1 MSYRRLPAAV
11 ASVLLSLSALGGV
24 AAATS
29 ASASPVTTASVAT
42 AAGPA
47 SGWKPR
53 GETYTGTAK
62 TTDVKVPMSDGVT
75 LKGDL
80 LLPADASGDAVPGRY
95 PVIVEI
101 TAYNKTVIMGGG
113 GGLAGGDPAYLVKR
127 GYGFLL
133 VDARGTG
140 TSPGT
145 WQVFGDRE
153 QQDAAEVVTWA
164 SNQSWSNGNVGMVG
178 ASYMGISQ
186 LFAAGRHPKGLK
198 AIFPQVPGADV
209 YRDIVASGGQLDL
222 GFMPL
227 WLGLVNGTG
236 YIPSPTQEG
245 GAGALQQILGHIG
258 GTGAATT
265 ELTVNALLG
274 GDRAYDGPWYRERSP
289 IEKAVPAITVPTFL
303 IGGEYDLFQ
312 RGTPMVFQNL
322 RERGVP
328 AKMILGP
335 WDHLQGSSGAEV
347 GLAGYGTLNE
357 LWLRWFDRYV
367 RGVADPALDR
377 DIPNFTYRQLGSDQW
392 VRRNGYLDTQRA
404 TSLQLSGSATP
415 TLKKGTLTTGA
426 GAPGTATLAPVPLSG
441 LCTRSSSQ
449 WTAGVSGALG
459 LGDNPCNV
467 DNRANDLSAVVYETA
482 PLQQNLRI
490 LGPINVRLFASSP
503 SGDGLVSVHVSR
515 VAPDGRVDRL
525 TGGWQVLSLAA
536 NDASRSLKI
545 GDRIIRPW
553 HPYTKASQRN
563 LARGEVRPVD
573 VEVFPTG
580 AVIPA
585 GQRLR
590 ISVNA
595 YDVPHLAPHVGVITS
610 ALSTVTLHTGGQY
623 PAHIALPTLAG
634 DGASAAQG
642 ATPAGVTGLVS
653 DVTGQLSGGA
663 GTTLP
668 GGDALDQAL
677 DPTYDATSAAV
688 DALAAAGDG
697 GVSPA
702 TAPVS
707 SPVRSAMTQP
717 AGLAALGALGLLFL
731 LVTRTWVRARA

>member
-1 MSYRRLPAAV
+1 MSYRHRLPAAV
-11 ASVLLSLSALGGV
+11 AAALLSLSALGGV

-29 ASASPVTTASVAT
+29 ASAAPV
-42 AAGPA
+42 AAAANGPA

-53 GETYTGTAK
+53 GESFAGTVT
-62 TTDVKVPMSDGVT
+62 TTDVKLPMSDGVT

-80 LLPADASGDAVPGRY
+80 VLPAGASGAAAPGRF

-101 TAYNKTVIMGGG
+101 TAYNKTAIMSGG

-127 GYGFLL
+127 GYAFLL

-209 YRDIVASGGQLDL
+209 YRDIVASGGQLDI

-236 YIPSPTQEG
+236 YIPSPTQD
-245 GAGALQQILGHIG
+245 GATGALTQILEHIG
-258 GTGAATT
+258 GTGATTT
-265 ELTVNALLG
+265 ELAASALLG

-289 IEKAVPAITVPTFL
+289 IEKAVPAVTVPTFL
-303 IGGEYDLFQ
+303 VGGEYDLFQ
-312 RGTPMVFQNL
+312 RGTSMIFQNL

-328 AKMILGP
+328 VKMILGP
-335 WDHLQGSSGAEV
+335 WDHLQGSSAAEI
-347 GLAGYGTLNE
+347 GDAGYGTLDE

-367 RGVADPALDR
+367 RGVADPALDS

-392 VRRNGYLDTQRA
+392 VRRDGYLDSQRA
-404 TSLQLSGSATP
+404 TTLQLSGSAVP
-415 TLKKGTLTTGA
+415 TLKKGALTAGA
-426 GAPGTATLAPVPLSG
+426 GAPGTATLAPIPLSG

-449 WTAGVSGALG
+449 WTAGVSGVLG
-459 LGDNPCNV
+459 LGSNPCNV

-482 PLQQNLRI
+482 PLEQDLRI
-490 LGPINVRLFASSP
+490 LGPINVRLYASSP
-503 SGDGLVSVHVSR
+503 TGDGMVSVHVSR
-515 VAPDGRVDRL
+515 VAADGRVDRL
-525 TGGWQVLSLAA
+525 TGGWQVLSLAELDQA
-536 NDASRSLKI
+536 RSLKI
-545 GDRIIRPW
+545 GNTIIRPW

-563 LARGEVRPVD
+563 LAAGEVRPVD

-580 AVIPA
+580 AIIPA

-590 ISVNA
+590 VSINA
-595 YDVPHLAPHVGVITS
+595 FDLPHLAPHLGVLTS

-623 PAHIALPTLAG
+623 PAHIALPTLSG
-634 DGASAAQG
+634 NGVSAAG
-642 ATPAGVTGLVS
+642 GTTPAGVTGLVG
-653 DVTGQLSGGA
+653 DLTGQITGGA
-663 GTTLP
+663 GTAIP
-668 GGDALDQAL
+668 GTDTLDQAL
-677 DPTYDATSAAV
+677 DPAYDATGAAV
-688 DALAAAGDG
+688 DALARGASGDG
-697 GVSPA
+697 AVSAATTPA
-702 TAPVS
+702 S
-707 SPVRSAMTQP
+707 SPIASLATQP
-717 AGLAALGALGLLFL
+717 SGLAVLGALGVLLL
-731 LVTRTWVRARA
+731 LITRGWVRARA